1 MVLIMRKKT
10 IAEKLASHISGV
22 DYEKLSR
29 KIIDKVKLCVLDLFG
44 AHFAGYRLTA
54 TNPIK
59 DYILS
64 GKTGEGATVWSLG
77 TRTTFTEAAFANS
90 ALSHIT
96 VFDDMHAETASH
108 FGSIVIPAAFA
119 VGEHRKCSGKDIIA
133 AIVSGYEAGIRVGT
147 ALMHRTF
154 SSSGFRPSGTFGV
167 FASAVAA
174 GKLFGLNTDQLTSA
188 LGLAGNFGL
197 GLMAFAHE
205 GTDDLMY
212 HNALASRNG
221 ILSAILAK
229 NGAVAPRSIF
239 EINGGVLKTY
249 GANIEDGEK
258 ITENLGEKFR
268 IEEVYFKSIPA
279 CAFVQSA
286 AMAALEI
293 INTDKIRVEDIEKI
307 NVRIFPHGKNYPGLD
322 HCGPFQGVMQA
333 QMSNPYT
340 VASILI
346 RKRVVFE
353 DYVNFEDSSVHSLAQ
368 KIELVEDQEA
378 AERFP
383 YEQLAKVHVQMKD
396 GTVHSAISKNP
407 HFLDNNEVIDKCRK
421 YLGLITGDD
430 ACEDIVKSV
439 QSIESMEDINELTE
453 KLILSVKH

>member
-1 MVLIMRKKT
+1 MKKET
-10 IAEKLASHISGV
+10 IAEILASHLANV
-22 DYEKLSR
+22 NYEKLAP
-29 KIIDKVKLCVLDLFG
+29 KTVDKVKLCIIDLLG

-59 DYILS
+59 EYILD
-64 GKTGEGATVWSLG
+64 GKTGEGAAVWSLG

-96 VFDDMHAETASH
+96 VFDDMHADTASH
-108 FGSIVIPAAFA
+108 FGSIVIPAALA
-119 VGEHRKCSGKDIIA
+119 VGEHRKCSGKDVIG

-147 ALMHRTF
+147 ALMNATF

-167 FASAVAA
+167 FGSAVAT
-174 GKLFGLNTDQLTSA
+174 GKLLALNTAQMTNA

-197 GLMAFAHE
+197 GLMAFANE

-221 ILSAILAK
+221 ILAAILAK

-239 EINGGVLKTY
+239 EIDGGVLKTY
-249 GANIEDGEK
+249 GAKVEDGEK
-258 ITENLGEKFR
+258 ITESLGENLK

-293 INTDKIRVEDIEKI
+293 INTVKVRVEDIQKI

-340 VASILI
+340 IASILI

-353 DYVNFEDSSVHSLAQ
+353 DYVNFKDSAVHSLAQ
-368 KIELVEDQEA
+368 KIEIVEDQEA

-383 YEQLAKVHVQMKD
+383 YEQLARVDVQMKD
-396 GTVHSAISKNP
+396 GSVHSAISKNP
-407 HFLDNNEVIDKCRK
+407 HFLDDHEVIDKCK
-421 YLGLITGDD
+421 NYLGRITGND

-439 QSIESMEDINELTE
+439 QSIENMEDINTLTE
-453 KLILSVKH
+453 KLIKSVNH